1 MITQNIKALCLFIS
15 AAMMT
20 LGISEY
26 SYDTQSFLGFVWSA
40 MAALLLSNIVDLFDK
55 WITEKRK
62 VDLLKDDR
70 MPWHF
75 RREAD
80 IFVKRKVKK

>member
-1 MITQNIKALCLFIS
+1 
-15 AAMMT
+15 
-20 LGISEY
+20 
-26 SYDTQSFLGFVWSA
+26 